1 MSGRRS
7 LWRAVAACCVAATC
21 VLGAGP
27 RQEVARYTAFAIDM
41 TRGAGASSAVE
52 VLVERWST
60 DAERNQI
67 LAVIAEQGPGKLLDL
82 VRRFPRVGSLTTPG
96 SVGLDIRFAERT
108 QTSDGTR
115 VLLLTD
121 RPPQFWEQYSQSR
134 SLDYPFLTIELRL
147 GADQTGEGT
156 MAIAVKIEWDRF
168 SKRLS
173 FERMNDQPVRLQNV
187 RLVQ

>member
-1 MSGRRS
+1 MTGRRS
-7 LWRAVAACCVAATC
+7 RWGAVAACCVAATS
-21 VLGAGP
+21 VLSAGP
-27 RQEVARYTAFAIDM
+27 RQEAARYSAFAIDM

-67 LAVIAEQGPGKLLDL
+67 TAVLAEQGPRKLLDV
-82 VRRFPRVGSLTTPG
+82 VRKFPRVGSLTTPG
-96 SVGLDIRFAERT
+96 NVGIDIRFAERT
-108 QTSDGTR
+108 QTSEGTR

-134 SLDYPFLTIELRL
+134 SLEYPFLTINLRL
-147 GADQTGEGT
+147 RPDQTGEGT
-156 MAIAVKIEWDRF
+156 MAIAVKIAWERA
-168 SKRLS
+168 SKRMS
-173 FERMNDQPVRLQNV
+173 FEQMNDQPVRLQNV